1 MLGILTFIVGLVFVA
16 LVANAICHT
25 IIGVGKIILGLILMG
40 FSYLCDA
47 VAWVILQARFLHYRL
62 TR

>member
-16 LVANAICHT
+16 LVFNAILHT
-25 IIGVGKIILGLILMG
+25 VIGAGKIIVGIILIG
-40 FSYLCDA
+40 FSHICDF
-47 VAWVILQARFLHYRL
+47 VSWVILKIRVIHYHL